1 MIGVID
7 IPSHLIIYIMVILNI
22 LELVINSFNFFMFE
36 VRLYQLMLQGVK
48 RTIIDHANGF
58 KIIDTRRN
66 E

>member
-7 IPSHLIIYIMVILNI
+7 IPSHLIIYIMVVLNI
-22 LELVINSFNFFMFE
+22 LELVINLFNFFMFE

-58 KIIDTRRN
+58 KMIDTRRN

>member
-1 MIGVID
+1 M
-7 IPSHLIIYIMVILNI
+7 PSHLIIYIMVILNI
-22 LELVINSFNFFMFE
+22 LELVINLFNFFMFE